1 MKKVI
6 VTATAF
12 LMLLSGC
19 TLVKVYLQE
28 EIQPF
33 QERVISGEGKDK
45 ILIVDL
51 SGIITSGPKGSGF
64 SGKEKPGMIATLRE
78 ELDRARMDGT
88 VKAVVLR
95 IDSPGGGVTASDTLY
110 HEIKKYKQDTGAA
123 VVAHFM
129 DMGTSGAYY
138 AALAADKISA
148 QPTTVTGSIGVIMLR
163 IDATGLMQ
171 KIGIQAE
178 QIASGDLKGMG
189 SPFRTMTPQERK
201 IFQGMI
207 DSIYGRFVNIVAAE
221 RKLPVDKVKQLA
233 DGRIYTS
240 EEAKTSG
247 LIDGI
252 GYLEDAIE
260 MAKKQANLTQARV
273 VTYSR
278 PGEYRPTIY
287 SLNLINIDM
296 SDVVEPGVK
305 FMYIWM
311 P

>member
-1 MKKVI
+1 MKKIMVFAL
-6 VTATAF
+6 VLLA
-12 LMLLSGC
+12 LLSGC
-19 TLVKVYLQE
+19 TLVKINLQE

-33 QERVISGEGKDK
+33 QEQFISGAGKDK

-51 SGIITSGPKGSGF
+51 SGIIASGRNVPGVG
-64 SGKEKPGMIATLRE
+64 GKEKPGMIATLRE
-78 ELDRARMDGT
+78 ELDRARMDAT

-110 HEIKKYKQDTGAA
+110 HEIKKYKRDTGAA

-138 AALAADKISA
+138 AALAADKITA
-148 QPTTVTGSIGVIMLR
+148 QPTSVTGSIGVIMLR

-171 KIGIQAE
+171 KIGIQTE
-178 QIASGDLKGMG
+178 QIASGDMKGMG
-189 SPFRTMTPQERK
+189 SPFRPMTPGEK
-201 IFQGMI
+201 KVFQGMI
-207 DSIYGRFVNIVAAE
+207 DSIYGRFVDIVATE

-240 EEAKTSG
+240 QEARASG
-247 LIDGI
+247 LIDNI

-260 MAKKQANLTQARV
+260 VAKKQANLTQARV

-287 SLNLINIDM
+287 SMNLINIDM
-296 SDVVEPGVK
+296 GDVVEPGTK
-305 FMYIWM
+305 FMYLWM

>member
-1 MKKVI
+1 MNKFL
-6 VTATAF
+6 VTAIAF
-12 LMLLSGC
+12 ILLSGC

-45 ILIVDL
+45 ILIIEL

-64 SGKEKPGMIATLRE
+64 SGKEKPGMIATVRE

-129 DMGTSGAYY
+129 DKATSGAYY
-138 AALAADKISA
+138 TALAADKISA

-171 KIGIQAE
+171 KIGIQSE

-207 DSIYGRFVNIVAAE
+207 DSIYGRFVSIVAAE

-296 SDVVEPGVK
+296 SDVAEPGVK

>member
-1 MKKVI
+1 MKKFI
-6 VTATAF
+6 RTALA
-12 LMLLSGC
+12 LILLSGC
-19 TLVKVYLQE
+19 VKIYLQE
-28 EIQPF
+28 GMQPF
-33 QERVISGEGKDK
+33 QEHVISGTGADK
-45 ILIVDL
+45 ILIVDI
-51 SGIITSGPKGSGF
+51 SGIIA
-64 SGKEKPGMIATLRE
+64 SGKKGLVLTGAEKPGMIETLRE
-78 ELDRARMDGT
+78 EFDRARTDRN
-88 VKAVVLR
+88 VKAIVLR
-95 IDSPGGGVTASDTLY
+95 INSPGGGVTASDTLY

-138 AALAADKISA
+138 AALAADRIVA

-171 KIGIQAE
+171 KIGVQAE
-178 QIASGDLKGMG
+178 QIASGDMKGMG
-189 SPFRTMTPQERK
+189 SPFRTMTPAEKK

-207 DSIYGRFVNIVAAE
+207 DNIYGQFVNIVTKE
-221 RKLPVDKVKQLA
+221 RKLPVERVKQLA

-240 EEAKTSG
+240 QEAKTSG
-247 LIDGI
+247 LIDDI

-260 MAKKQANLTQARV
+260 AAKKQANLSQARV

-287 SLNLINIDM
+287 SMNLINIDM
-296 SDVVEPGVK
+296 SDVVEAGTR
-305 FMYIWM
+305 FMYLWM

>member
-1 MKKVI
+1 MKKFM
-6 VTATAF
+6 VTVMA
-12 LMLLSGC
+12 LMVLSGC
-19 TLVKVYLQE
+19 TLVKVNLRE
-28 EIQPF
+28 ELEPF
-33 QERVISGEGKDK
+33 QEQVLSGEGKDK
-45 ILIVDL
+45 ILIVDI
-51 SGIITSGPKGSGF
+51 SGIITSRDKAPGF
-64 SGKEKPGMIATLRE
+64 GGKEKPGMIATLRE
-78 ELDRARMDGT
+78 ELDRARMDRA

-129 DMGTSGAYY
+129 DMGASGAYY
-138 AALAADKISA
+138 AALAADRITA

-163 IDATGLMQ
+163 IDAAGLMQ

-178 QIASGDLKGMG
+178 QIASGELKGMG
-189 SPFRTMTPQERK
+189 SPFRPMTPGEKK

-207 DSIYGRFVNIVAAE
+207 DGIYGRFVSIVAAE
-221 RKLPVDKVKQLA
+221 RKLPVDKVRQLA
-233 DGRIYTS
+233 DGRIYS
-240 EEAKTSG
+240 SQEAKASG
-247 LIDGI
+247 LIDSI

-260 MAKKQANLTQARV
+260 TAKKQASLTQARV
-273 VTYSR
+273 VTYFR
-278 PGEYRPTIY
+278 PGGYRPTVY

-296 SDVVEPGVK
+296 GEVVEPGVK

>member
-1 MKKVI
+1 MKKVM
-6 VTATAF
+6 VTAIA

-28 EIQPF
+28 EVQPF
-33 QERVISGEGKDK
+33 QEQVISGAGKDK

-51 SGIITSGPKGSGF
+51 SGVIASGRKGTGF
-64 SGKEKPGMIATLRE
+64 GGKEEPGMIATLRE
-78 ELDRARMDGT
+78 ELVRARMDGS

-110 HEIKKYKQDTGAA
+110 HEIKKYKKDTGAA

-138 AALAADKISA
+138 AALAADRITA

-189 SPFRTMTPQERK
+189 SPFRPMTPEEK
-201 IFQGMI
+201 KVFHGMI
-207 DSIYGRFVNIVAAE
+207 DSIYGRFVNIVATE
-221 RKLPVDKVKQLA
+221 RKLPVEKVKQLA

-240 EEAKTSG
+240 QEAKASG
-247 LIDGI
+247 LIDDI

-260 MAKKQANLTQARV
+260 GAKKQANITQARV
-273 VTYSR
+273 VTYAR

-296 SDVVEPGVK
+296 SDVVEPGTK
-305 FMYIWM
+305 FMYLWM

>member
-1 MKKVI
+1 MKKFM
-6 VTATAF
+6 VTAMA
-12 LMLLSGC
+12 LMVLSGC
-19 TLVKVYLQE
+19 TLVKVNLRE
-28 EIQPF
+28 ELEPF
-33 QERVISGEGKDK
+33 QEQVLSGEGKDK
-45 ILIVDL
+45 ILIVDI
-51 SGIITSGPKGSGF
+51 SGIITGRDKAPGF
-64 SGKEKPGMIATLRE
+64 GGKEKPGMIATLRE
-78 ELDRARMDGT
+78 ELDRARMDSA

-129 DMGTSGAYY
+129 DMGVSGAYY
-138 AALAADKISA
+138 AALAADRITA

-163 IDATGLMQ
+163 IDAAGLMQ

-178 QIASGDLKGMG
+178 QIASGELKGMG
-189 SPFRTMTPQERK
+189 SPFRPMTPGEKK

-207 DSIYGRFVNIVAAE
+207 DGIYGRFVSIVATE
-221 RKLPVDKVKQLA
+221 RKLPIDKVRQLA

-240 EEAKTSG
+240 QEAKASG

-260 MAKKQANLTQARV
+260 TAKKQANLAQARV
-273 VTYSR
+273 VTYFR
-278 PGEYRPTIY
+278 PGGYRPTVY

-296 SDVVEPGVK
+296 GEVVEPGVK